1 MISYYT
7 AVIAF
12 IMISLIILC
21 VLVYENNRLAPED
34 KRRFY
39 ISYLLICLSALAE
52 WTGIQLNGRTEYPVL
67 LLRVVKCLD
76 YILTPLAGAAF
87 ISQMKIRN
95 IWTKI
100 LTVIIGINTV
110 FQVVSIF
117 TGWMT
122 VINEQHRYTHGP
134 LYTVYTLEYVA
145 IIVCVIMQ
153 FLVWGKSFKKQ
164 NRFSLYLIMVLILAG
179 ILTQELLGS
188 DVRTAYLALTVGAIL
203 LFIHSTEFN
212 QQSMDEHIYEQQIK
226 IETDDLTGL
235 YNRYAYSEALEKYEE
250 KMPENLVA
258 FSIDI
263 DGLKSTNDTL
273 GHIAGDELIKGA
285 ADCIKTVF
293 AKHGCCYRT
302 GGDEFIVLAV
312 LKDVSAKDLLKEL
325 SSLASKWK
333 GKEVPSLSLS
343 AGYAEAKEGTG
354 ITCEDLV
361 READKGM
368 YREKDEFYR
377 TSGLER
383 RKI

>member
-153 FLVWGKSFKKQ
+153 ILVWGKSFKK
-164 NRFSLYLIMVLILAG
+164 
-179 ILTQELLGS
+179 
-188 DVRTAYLALTVGAIL
+188 
-203 LFIHSTEFN
+203 
-212 QQSMDEHIYEQQIK
+212 
-226 IETDDLTGL
+226 
-235 YNRYAYSEALEKYEE
+235 
-250 KMPENLVA
+250 
-258 FSIDI
+258 
-263 DGLKSTNDTL
+263 
-273 GHIAGDELIKGA
+273 
-285 ADCIKTVF
+285 
-293 AKHGCCYRT
+293 
-302 GGDEFIVLAV
+302 
-312 LKDVSAKDLLKEL
+312 
-325 SSLASKWK
+325 
-333 GKEVPSLSLS
+333 
-343 AGYAEAKEGTG
+343 
-354 ITCEDLV
+354 
-361 READKGM
+361 
-368 YREKDEFYR
+368 
-377 TSGLER
+377 
-383 RKI
+383 